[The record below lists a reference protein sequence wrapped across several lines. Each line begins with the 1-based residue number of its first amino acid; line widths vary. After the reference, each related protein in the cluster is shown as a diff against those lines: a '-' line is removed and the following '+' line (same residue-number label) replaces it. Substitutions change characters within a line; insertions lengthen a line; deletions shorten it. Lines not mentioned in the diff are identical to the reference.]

1 MHEHPGCIKAKEV
14 YYSLG
19 PRRTYRAVVKEMEC
33 YTHATISKWAKWF
46 HWDDFVLSRDRGEY
60 EGDLS
65 VTAKLNQDAKEL
77 AASGNLET
85 QIQQLIYKVDIA
97 LNGFFC
103 EDEHGNIV
111 PKFNVSS
118 ANDFKSIVTALK
130 DLVVIKHEIAR
141 SGTRKGKEEKS
152 QKTIENMNV
161 FFGNLTE
168 KQKMAFL
175 RGGDIGDIKGRNPGT
190 SGRVQEAD
198 CQEIPESEDKIENG
212 RGCENLHCSS
222 GESDTRDKGKL

>member
-97 LNGFFC
+97 LNGFFLRMNMVTLFQSLMSQVQMIS
-103 EDEHGNIV
+103 EA
-111 PKFNVSS
+111 SS
-118 ANDFKSIVTALK
+118 R
-130 DLVVIKHEIAR
+130 H
-141 SGTRKGKEEKS
+141 
-152 QKTIENMNV
+152 
-161 FFGNLTE
+161 
-168 KQKMAFL
+168 
-175 RGGDIGDIKGRNPGT
+175 
-190 SGRVQEAD
+190 
-198 CQEIPESEDKIENG
+198 
-212 RGCENLHCSS
+212 
-222 GESDTRDKGKL
+222 